1 MKLIGKN
8 IFFNEHEVLHKGNYK
23 EPIAEV
29 ILFKDGQSLQEKYDK
44 GLIGGMPDADLS
56 DYVTNKKL
64 EEVVNDFNILLNQ
77 VHEYYSNKIFNV
89 MEESCRT
96 DINILATLNTSNKPV
111 QAIKPK
117 VEQITLST
125 GETSIIEYTITPS
138 NSSNKGIVFI
148 SGNIDVVTVDHSGKL
163 TGIGPGTTDILL
175 IATDGTNTRLTD
187 DAIIDI
193 YEHNDN
199 ELRFIEYI
207 NVFNYDKSKK
217 NPPIFQK
224 ALKDGLANKVYAII
238 SVTVN

>member
-23 EPIAEV
+23 EPVAEV
-29 ILFKDGQSLQEKYDK
+29 ILFEDGQSLQEKYDK
-44 GLIGGMPDADLS
+44 GLIGGIPNVDLS

-64 EEVVNDFNILLNQ
+64 EEVVNNFNMVLNQ
-77 VHEYYSNKIFNV
+77 IHEYYSNKLFTV

-117 VEQITLST
+117 TEQITLSV

-148 SGNIDVVTVDHSGKL
+148 SGNIDVVTVNHSGKL
-163 TGIGPGTTDILL
+163 IGTGSGTTDVLL
-175 IATDGTNTRLTD
+175 IATDGTNTRLVD
-187 DAIIDI
+187 DTIIDI
-193 YEHNDN
+193 YEPNDN

-207 NVFNYDKSKK
+207 NALNYNKSKK
-217 NPPIFQK
+217 HPPIFQK